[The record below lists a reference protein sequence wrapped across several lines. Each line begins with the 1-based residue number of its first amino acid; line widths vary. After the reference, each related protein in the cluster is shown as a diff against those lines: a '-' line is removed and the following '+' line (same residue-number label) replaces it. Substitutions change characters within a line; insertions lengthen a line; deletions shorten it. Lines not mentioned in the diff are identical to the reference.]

1 MFFVFFSLSG
11 NQASSK
17 SGYSQNGGGGG
28 NMKEEDRGGGEGVK
42 KGDGEGTDSMGT
54 SQQKDNK

>member
-1 MFFVFFSLSG
+1 MR
-11 NQASSK
+11 
-17 SGYSQNGGGGG
+17 
-28 NMKEEDRGGGEGVK
+28 EEDRGGGGEGIK

>member
-1 MFFVFFSLSG
+1 MR
-11 NQASSK
+11 
-17 SGYSQNGGGGG
+17 
-28 NMKEEDRGGGEGVK
+28 EEDRGGGEGIK